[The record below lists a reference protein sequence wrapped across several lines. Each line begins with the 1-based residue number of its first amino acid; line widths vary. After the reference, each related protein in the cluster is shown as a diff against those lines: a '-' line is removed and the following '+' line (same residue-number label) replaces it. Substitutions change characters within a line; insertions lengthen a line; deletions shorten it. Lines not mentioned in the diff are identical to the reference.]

1 MDRSNELYK
10 AKKKEEKKKRRT
22 LPSSI
27 GGLYAS
33 VTLSR
38 KHVGINI
45 FIL

>member
-10 AKKKEEKKKRRT
+10 AKKKKEKKKRT

-27 GGLYAS
+27 RGLYAS
-33 VTLSR
+33 VTLSP